1 MNENM
6 WLLLFIIAIEQA
18 VIIGAVAAAV
28 GFLKDIY
35 KELKKK

>member
-1 MNENM
+1 MNENI
-6 WLLLFIIAIEQA
+6 WLLLFVIAIEQA

-35 KELKKK
+35 KRMKK